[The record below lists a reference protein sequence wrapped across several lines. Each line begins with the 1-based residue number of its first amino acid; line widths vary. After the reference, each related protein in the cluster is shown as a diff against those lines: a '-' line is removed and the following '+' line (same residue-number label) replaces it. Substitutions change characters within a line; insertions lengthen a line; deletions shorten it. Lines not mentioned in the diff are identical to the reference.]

1 MAPAALRALGI
12 ALESSAGCWVRAGPA
27 ASERAR
33 RRERRSAEVGR
44 DACPGPYPPL
54 DAMGKRDLA
63 ARAMRFPLSIVLV
76 GLLGPGCVGSS
87 GGGVVP
93 AGGGV
98 GPAGGR
104 AAPSGGAAVEA
115 PSESDGPTSPAEAAN
130 GSHVGEP
137 SLEELGAF
145 LDAWH
150 EAASRADADVY
161 LGSIADDG
169 VFLGTDPSERWDKA
183 AFSAYVLPYFE
194 AGRGWTYLP
203 SNRHAAMEGGSPG
216 STRPSRTRSTDSCA
230 ARASHAG
237 GRRPGSSSSTTCTSR
252 SRTRPAGPWCCSWSA
267 SRAARATRSP
277 RLGAATPCPSTRGRS
292 GDGPRHRGP
301 ARRAIRPG
309 RRSRG

>member
-1 MAPAALRALGI
+1 
-12 ALESSAGCWVRAGPA
+12 
-27 ASERAR
+27 
-33 RRERRSAEVGR
+33 
-44 DACPGPYPPL
+44 
-54 DAMGKRDLA
+54 
-63 ARAMRFPLSIVLV
+63 MRFPLSIVLV
-76 GLLGPGCVGSS
+76 GLLGPGCVGPS
-87 GGGVVP
+87 GGGVVPAGGGAGP

-104 AAPSGGAAVEA
+104 AAPSEGAAVEA

-130 GSHVGEP
+130 GSHAGEP

-203 SNRHAAMEGGSPG
+203 SNRHAAMEGELAWFDETLENQKYGQLRGTGVARWRGGSWELLQYDLHFTIPNE
-216 STRPSRTRSTDSCA
+216 
-230 ARASHAG
+230 AG
-237 GRRPGSSSSTTCTSR
+237 GAVVLLLERL
-252 SRTRPAGPWCCSWSA
+252 A
-267 SRAARATRSP
+267 SGES
-277 RLGAATPCPSTRGRS
+277 
-292 GDGPRHRGP
+292 D
-301 ARRAIRPG
+301 
-309 RRSRG
+309 